1 MAFLAVD
8 DAGAHYC
15 SLNESNAEWIQ
26 GRLTES
32 DGPSRVLTAY
42 AYGTIA
48 GKLFIHRSAWLAE
61 TGEDV
66 DIGSTVLVC
75 PDWRMPSVLGYVG
88 ALDRLRLAIDP
99 WRNSFAF
106 GSV

>member
-1 MAFLAVD
+1 MSFLAFVD
-8 DAGAHYC
+8 TGAHYC
-15 SLNESNAEWIQ
+15 ILNESITELIQ
-26 GRLTES
+26 DRLTES
-32 DGPSRVLTAY
+32 VGAAGLQT

-48 GKLFIHRSAWLAE
+48 GMLYIHRIALLAE

-66 DIGSTVLVC
+66 DIESTVLVC

-88 ALDRLRLAIDP
+88 ALERLRLAIDP

-106 GSV
+106 SSV